1 MNKPYLIRATRNFYA
16 GTIHNG
22 RVLYFGQL
30 VEEYGFD
37 GAAPLKA
44 FPNRDA
50 AKAAIEKIE
59 ASGPWY
65 LGHGEFAPPT
75 LRAVP
80 VASAP
85 AHIREVTGV

>member
-16 GTIHNG
+16 GKIHNG

-37 GAAPLKA
+37 TAAPLKA

-59 ASGPWY
+59 AETYY
-65 LGHGEFAPPT
+65 LACGEYARPT

-80 VASAP
+80 VSAAP
-85 AHIREVTGV
+85 EHIRDLSR